1 MDLDTVLALPKPY
14 LRGRLHQVAMVVS
27 LVGLVFLVQAAETP
41 RALAAAWIYG
51 VASVLL
57 YLTSS
62 SYHVF
67 ARSPQARRI
76 MQRADHSMIF
86 VLIAAS
92 FTPSAVILMPD
103 PWRWWSLGFMWAGVV
118 LGVTLKVVA
127 LERFSKLGGALYIV
141 LGWAGLMAFP
151 FLWRRPGTLVLFA
164 AGGVLYTIGA
174 ILFALN
180 KPRLSPRWFGYHEV
194 WHSFGVAA
202 GALLFIANFGLVR
215 AG

>member
-1 MDLDTVLALPKPY
+1 MDLDTMLAIPKPL

-27 LVGLVFLVQAAETP
+27 LVGLVLLVQSAETP

-67 ARSPQARRI
+67 ARSPRARQI

-103 PWRWWSLGFMWAGVV
+103 PWRWWSLGFMWLGVV
-118 LGVTLKVVA
+118 LGVTLKV
-127 LERFSKLGGALYIV
+127 
-141 LGWAGLMAFP
+141 
-151 FLWRRPGTLVLFA
+151 
-164 AGGVLYTIGA
+164 
-174 ILFALN
+174 
-180 KPRLSPRWFGYHEV
+180 
-194 WHSFGVAA
+194 
-202 GALLFIANFGLVR
+202 
-215 AG
+215 